1 MSKTKIQSKHCK
13 FGKSEDLSKEK
24 NGKIFI
30 KDSNGIISYLLTP
43 KKVKVDNEINPIN
56 LIKRMKKKTE
66 EEYPYIY
73 NLYNIPEGFYN
84 PEREKAMQSINIYL
98 RYRKKLIEILQKII
112 IKFDCLDFTFY
123 QTLFYMDNF
132 LSHDITIEMP
142 EKIILYYLVGYFLCA
157 IKFRETDIFEPEFNS
172 FLDIEKGIYLSPK
185 KIALYEV
192 ICLKKIKYNI
202 FSYTAYDWIEQF
214 ASNGVIFNTE
224 VDSSNEVIIINGHR
238 HSIIN
243 SVNKYEMK
251 LLLNITLKEIFL
263 EYSPM
268 HIALSIIQL
277 SREKYL
283 DESLIKPNL
292 FFKLIDLYGF
302 HIDEYEDCY
311 KEIKE
316 EIKQIIKE
324 KKIKEE
330 DENDIEKEKEEFSY
344 GKKYSVD
351 KIDKKFNTLYSNK
364 FFRKPKNQRN
374 INNINSIKER
384 DSLCYS
390 IKKQT
395 DKNDGDLT
403 RNIKNKSA
411 KKNHLTID
419 CAIKVEQNNE
429 INTHIVEYNNKEKAE
444 IKLNKKP
451 KKNSH
456 VSFNVEQIQKKE
468 VNEFI
473 QKMKEPNIINLTANN
488 LTKKRIQS
496 TNKLPKIKSDE
507 RNKNEHNY
515 KFNRDITRKSYKFNT
530 SKSVKI
536 RSPFQ

>member
-1 MSKTKIQSKHCK
+1 M
-13 FGKSEDLSKEK
+13 
-24 NGKIFI
+24 
-30 KDSNGIISYLLTP
+30 TP

-66 EEYPYIY
+66 EEYPCIY

-202 FSYTAYDWIEQF
+202 FSYTVYDWIEQF

-263 EYSPM
+263 NFP
-268 HIALSIIQL
+268 
-277 SREKYL
+277 
-283 DESLIKPNL
+283 
-292 FFKLIDLYGF
+292 
-302 HIDEYEDCY
+302 
-311 KEIKE
+311 
-316 EIKQIIKE
+316 
-324 KKIKEE
+324 
-330 DENDIEKEKEEFSY
+330 
-344 GKKYSVD
+344 
-351 KIDKKFNTLYSNK
+351 
-364 FFRKPKNQRN
+364 
-374 INNINSIKER
+374 
-384 DSLCYS
+384 LC
-390 IKKQT
+390 I
-395 DKNDGDLT
+395 L
-403 RNIKNKSA
+403 
-411 KKNHLTID
+411 L
-419 CAIKVEQNNE
+419 
-429 INTHIVEYNNKEKAE
+429 
-444 IKLNKKP
+444 
-451 KKNSH
+451 
-456 VSFNVEQIQKKE
+456 
-468 VNEFI
+468 
-473 QKMKEPNIINLTANN
+473 
-488 LTKKRIQS
+488 
-496 TNKLPKIKSDE
+496 
-507 RNKNEHNY
+507 
-515 KFNRDITRKSYKFNT
+515 
-530 SKSVKI
+530 
-536 RSPFQ
+536 